1 MSIKVLLVLESTFAG
16 DRGFFLGIGQ
26 YSSLYGPWTFY
37 KTAQLD
43 IKRTKI
49 EAIRN
54 WGPDGV
60 ILSNEQCMLDEIAKI
75 GVPVIVAAHNE
86 PKREYKNVKYIDVR
100 NDLVGEMGAEHFLK
114 KGYKNFAFYSFVD
127 YCWSR
132 EREEAFRK
140 RVEASHYNVNT
151 YQHRQSQQE
160 IQKFEDTRQEDLMAW
175 LAKLPKPV
183 GLMACSDICARYV
196 LDACRLQQLHVPE
209 DIAVLGVEND
219 EMLVKFCN
227 PPLSSIELN
236 FQQVGYYA
244 AGLLHRVMMNES
256 ESDLHVVQIRPTTL
270 EIRQSTEATAI
281 DDEDIAN
288 ALKYIRTHI
297 RELIQVQD
305 VVNATTLSRRTLY
318 ERFHKV
324 MGHGVYTEIRNV
336 RVEYIARMLID
347 TDASILDIAR
357 AFGYFGEENFARYFE
372 SVKGVSPR
380 KYRSLHHK

>member
-26 YSSLYGPWTFY
+26 YASLYGPWTFY

-43 IKRTKI
+43 IKKATI
-49 EAIRN
+49 DAVRN

-60 ILSNEQCMLDEIAKI
+60 IVSNEQCMLDEIAKF
-75 GVPVIVAAHNE
+75 GLPVIVMAHNE
-86 PKREYKNVKYIDVR
+86 VKREYKNVKYIDVR
-100 NDLVGEMGAEHFLK
+100 NDLIGEMGAEHFLK
-114 KGYKNFAFYSFVD
+114 KGYKNFAFYSFED

-140 RVEASHYNVNT
+140 RIEAAHYKVYT
-151 YQHRQSQQE
+151 YQHRHSQKE
-160 IQKFEDTRQEDLMAW
+160 IQKFEDTRQKDLMTW
-175 LAKLPKPV
+175 LAELPKPI
-183 GLMACSDICARYV
+183 GMMACSDICARYV
-196 LDACRLQQLHVPE
+196 LDACRIQKLHVPE

-244 AGLLHRVMMNES
+244 AGLLHKMMTNAS
-256 ESDLHVVQIRPTTL
+256 ESGLNVIQIMPTTL

-281 DDEDIAN
+281 EDKDVAN
-288 ALKYIRTHI
+288 ALKYIRTHV
-297 RELIQVQD
+297 RELVQVQD
-305 VVNATTLSRRTLY
+305 VVNATVLSRRALY

-324 MGHGVYTEIRNV
+324 MGHGIYTEIRNV

-347 TDASILDIAR
+347 TEVSILDIAR

-372 SVKGVSPR
+372 SVKGMSPQ
-380 KYRSLHHK
+380 KYRKVYHK